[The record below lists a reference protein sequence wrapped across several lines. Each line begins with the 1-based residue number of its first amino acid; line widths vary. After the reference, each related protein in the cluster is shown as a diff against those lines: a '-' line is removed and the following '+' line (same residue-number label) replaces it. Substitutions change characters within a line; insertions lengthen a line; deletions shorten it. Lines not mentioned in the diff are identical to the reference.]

1 MSFWAAIKYALN
13 STIGTNEFEPLDE
26 IIRNNKIL
34 MASDEEYA
42 VLSTS
47 FNENV
52 QTTTSKPLVN
62 ILSKKIKMNNSGSLK
77 IKFSGT
83 IYLIDSYPNAV
94 LNLEIYKNN
103 INLAGF
109 SITSL
114 GGYTR
119 TSNEITFMRGDVIEI
134 KAYVDGTTYPYETYA
149 QYVNG
154 DTKVLGTLK
163 ESIFSYI

>member
-1 MSFWAAIKYALN
+1 MSFWAGIKYALN

-26 IIRNNKIL
+26 IILNNKIL

-42 VLSTS
+42 ALSTS

-77 IKFSGT
+77 IRFSGT
-83 IYLIDSYPNAV
+83 IYQSGSYPNAE
-94 LNLEIYKNN
+94 LNLEILKNN
-103 INLAGF
+103 IGFEKF
-109 SITSL
+109 SITNL
-114 GGYTR
+114 GEYFR
-119 TSNEITFMRGDVIEI
+119 KSNEITFMRGDVIEI

-154 DTKVLGTLK
+154 DTKILGTLK